1 MAVSCSLLFLSAALQ
16 PPARRSRPVPT
27 HRPGG
32 WSADRQRDYH
42 AAVARRVLT
51 RGGHGGDGRAVAGL
65 TGIEQLD
72 TDYAGAAAADDRR
85 REWQGRIGHNKP
97 SSSAPLYSCAV
108 CALTFDRKK
117 QLEEHLAGKKH
128 RAAEAAAA
136 GHWAAF
142 QRSSWSE
149 ASLALDEQRAL
160 VTCAFSL
167 PAFLDGLPSRSR
179 ADGSGVAPHV
189 TISSLAPHKRLMLW
203 RYLRELMPSRPL
215 LPEVFAQLERHH
227 GRFARVKEILE
238 SGQVFAE
245 AEQAVLRSDPD
256 AVVQRGKAATRR
268 GRSCS
273 PSVQRAVDV
282 ACGHGLVGLLLA
294 YRFPALSV
302 VGVDR
307 RQRPAYTAYVDAWR
321 ATHRSAGAAGA
332 GEGDVLGNAQF
343 VEGEAADLVSGEPP
357 VRVDGETFALCVH
370 GCNEVNVEAVEMARE
385 CGASWMVV
393 PCCLKTELYVQLES
407 MRLTDAM
414 QYAFLCGSMA
424 KAYRAER
431 VATLDARVTPRSI
444 VLSGGGRDQRE
455 RARED
460 RVA

>member
-1 MAVSCSLLFLSAALQ
+1 MAQQQAPPAAQAPIVVVVDEVQITSDAALVLAPGAQ
-16 PPARRSRPVPT
+16 HVKDRTPCLSWTTVYDNAGAVTNYTLGQSDAKGAFLPRCRFSVDQQTGTLLDGNHVLNVLFNGAFWSRLLTALDAANLFATSMEKIGVL
-27 HRPGG
+27 H
-32 WSADRQRDYH
+32 QR
-42 AAVARRVLT
+42 L
-51 RGGHGGDGRAVAGL
+51 AGL
-65 TGIEQLD
+65 
-72 TDYAGAAAADDRR
+72 AMA
-85 REWQGRIGHNKP
+85 NP
-97 SSSAPLYSCAV
+97 
-108 CALTFDRKK
+108 
-117 QLEEHLAGKKH
+117 
-128 RAAEAAAA
+128 
-136 GHWAAF
+136 
-142 QRSSWSE
+142 
-149 ASLALDEQRAL
+149 
-160 VTCAFSL
+160 
-167 PAFLDGLPSRSR
+167 
-179 ADGSGVAPHV
+179 GV
-189 TISSLAPHKRLMLW
+189 W
-203 RYLRELMPSRPL
+203 
-215 LPEVFAQLERHH
+215 VFAQLERQH

-307 RQRPAYTAYVDAWR
+307 RQRPAYTAY
-321 ATHRSAGAAGA
+321 
-332 GEGDVLGNAQF
+332 F
-343 VEGEAADLVSGEPP
+343 VEGEAAELVSGEPR
-357 VRVDGETFALCVH
+357 VRVDGETFVLCVH

-424 KAYRAER
+424 KAYGAER
-431 VATLDARVTPRSI
+431 VATLDARVTPR
-444 VLSGGGRDQRE
+444 VTAGLVE
-455 RARED
+455 
-460 RVA
+460 